1 MARSRQ
7 MNFTPGQ
14 AQEILGLS
22 RATFR
27 HWKGT
32 LPPLAGRNGYGPCFT
47 PGDLLALAVAK
58 VLTDDIGI
66 GVSSLYGI
74 ATSLFEHCQRSSWA
88 NLERSVL
95 VIEPAGAR
103 VTSIPEA
110 QPISPDAISI
120 VLPWR
125 PIIAALR
132 ERLLMEKV
140 ETPQAT
146 LRFPPAVVSDARRR
160 GEAS

>member
-1 MARSRQ
+1 

-47 PGDLLALAVAK
+47 PGDLLALAVVK
-58 VLTDDIGI
+58 VMTDDIGI
-66 GVSSLYGI
+66 GVSHLYGI
-74 ATSLFEHCQRSSWA
+74 AARLFEHCQRGSWA
-88 NLERSVL
+88 NPERSTL
-95 VIEPAGAR
+95 VIELERGR
-103 VTSIPEA
+103 VNSFLEA
-110 QPISPDAISI
+110 QPISPDAIAI

-140 ETPQAT
+140 EPPQGT
-146 LRFPPAVVSDARRR
+146 LKFPPAVVADERRR

>member
-1 MARSRQ
+1 

-27 HWKGT
+27 HWKAT

-47 PGDLLALAVAK
+47 PGDLLALAVIR

-66 GVSSLYGI
+66 GVSALDPI
-74 ATSLFEHCQRSSWA
+74 ATGLFEHCQRSPWA

-95 VIEPAGAR
+95 VIEPARAR
-103 VTSIPEA
+103 VNSLLET
-110 QPISPDAISI
+110 QPIPPEAISI

-132 ERLLMEKV
+132 KRLLMENL
-140 ETPQAT
+140 EAPQGT
-146 LRFPPAVVSDARRR
+146 LRFPPAVVADERRR